1 MPQNYP
7 FTKSRYFKKKRM
19 RSADFVR
26 DQAYVEH
33 KIALLSQMALGEGIA
48 LGLGVQRVDSD
59 AILVEPGLAIDGL
72 GRFLV
77 VDEPAVCRV
86 RTLSGFDAL
95 AGETAHLWLS
105 YHEEL
110 FDPMFVADGGSE
122 TTEYAGIRERFS
134 FHLTDM
140 RCVPPTAV
148 EQAMFFETVLFE
160 DDELC
165 VRQIVPR
172 ILSSTW
178 RTQLRLVIDSCSS
191 EPLELDICYAP
202 VIPGFSGED
211 QKEPR
216 LEQHIGVE
224 KGETV
229 LPLTIIP
236 QTAGQSVPISLPE
249 SSFSLTKRGVRMEAS
264 QAFREECQVVA
275 GNPVEKLEPRLT
287 AQSPRDLL
295 EEETQGVLIASVRF
309 VRCGDKFLLDDVI
322 PAGRRFTAPYF
333 KEQLRRCMAYYTP
346 NPKDSTREDP
356 AQTGHPKEEDR
367 DKPQYVQNRMT
378 TGTVVLNTGMHK
390 RAGDILQ
397 TDEIAHGLGL
407 GTVYIEFGIENVYLA
422 VNTDQNRTDL
432 LLGEVSLFEQ
442 ASGTYDCTFD
452 RGVRIHPDKGTF
464 ELALRPHGELRQSS
478 VRLRWFAWR
487 PDELVERKM
496 SNGSLIRLVPDVITV
511 EPGAVVN
518 FVPVFSGGTS
528 LLCDFFVEGK
538 QAGVIT
544 RDGVYTAPD
553 RPGLYQVYAQ
563 TRGRA
568 EERAHGFVLVKEAE
582 DGPGGV

>member
-26 DQAYVEH
+26 DQAYVEN
-33 KIALLSQMALGEGIA
+33 KIALLSQTALGEGIA
-48 LGLGVQRVDSD
+48 LGLGVQRIDSD

-86 RTLSGFDAL
+86 RTLSGFDTL
-95 AGETAHLWLS
+95 TGETAHLWLS

-110 FDPMFVADGGSE
+110 FDPMFVADSGSE
-122 TTEYAGIRERFS
+122 AAEYAGIRERFS
-134 FHLTDM
+134 FYLTDK
-140 RCVPPTAV
+140 RCVPPTAA
-148 EQAMFFETVLFE
+148 EQALFFETVLFE

-191 EPLELDICYAP
+191 ESLELDICYAP

-216 LEQHIGVE
+216 LEQHLSVE

-229 LPLTIIP
+229 LSLTIIP
-236 QTAGQSVPISLPE
+236 KMAGQSVSISLPE
-249 SSFSLTKRGVRMEAS
+249 SGFSLIKRGVRMES
-264 QAFREECQVVA
+264 LQAFREECQVVA
-275 GNPVEKLEPRLT
+275 GNPVEKLEPQLT
-287 AQSPRDLL
+287 AQSLRDLL

-309 VRCGDKFLLDDVI
+309 VRCEDKFLLDDVI
-322 PAGRRFTAPYF
+322 PAGRRFTVPYL
-333 KEQLRRCMAYYTP
+333 KEQLHRCAACYIP
-346 NPKDSTREDP
+346 SPEDSAQEDTTQTEDP
-356 AQTGHPKEEDR
+356 GEP
-367 DKPQYVQNRMT
+367 DKPQSEQSKMT
-378 TGTVVLNTGMHK
+378 TGTVVLSTGMHK
-390 RAGDILQ
+390 RAGDLLQ

-407 GTVYIEFGIENVYLA
+407 GTVYIEFGIENVYPA
-422 VNTDQNRTDL
+422 VNVDQNRTDL
-432 LLGEVSLFEQ
+432 LLGDVSLFEQ

-487 PDELVERKM
+487 PDELVERKV
-496 SNGSLIRLVPDVITV
+496 NTGSLIRLVPDVITV
-511 EPGAVVN
+511 EPGAAIT
-518 FVPVFSGGTS
+518 FAPVFSGGTG

-538 QAGVIT
+538 HAGVIT
-544 RDGVYTAPD
+544 QDGVYTAPD
-553 RPGLYQVYAQ
+553 KPGLYQVYAQ
-563 TRGRA
+563 TKGRV

-582 DGPGGV
+582 DGSGGV

>member
-7 FTKSRYFKKKRM
+7 FIKSRYFKKKRM
-19 RSADFVR
+19 RSADFIR
-26 DQAYVEH
+26 DQAYVES

-48 LGLGVQRVDSD
+48 LGLGVQRIDSD

-86 RTLSGFDAL
+86 RTLDGFNAL
-95 AGETAHLWLS
+95 TGETARLWLS

-122 TTEYAGIRERFS
+122 AAEYAGIRERFS

-140 RCVPPTAV
+140 RCVPPTAA
-148 EQAMFFETVLFE
+148 EQILFFETVLFE

-165 VRQIVPR
+165 VRQIIPR
-172 ILSSTW
+172 MLSSTW
-178 RTQLRLVIDSCSS
+178 RTQLGLVIDSCSS
-191 EPLELDICYAP
+191 EPLALDISYAP

-216 LEQHIGVE
+216 LEQHISVE
-224 KGETV
+224 KGRTV

-236 QTAGQSVPISLPE
+236 GAVGQSVPISLPE
-249 SSFSLTKRGVRMEAS
+249 SGFSLTKRGVRMEAS

-275 GNPVEKLEPRLT
+275 GNPAEKIERRLT
-287 AQSPRDLL
+287 AQSLRELL

-322 PAGRRFTAPYF
+322 PAGRRFTVPYL
-333 KEQLRRCMAYYTP
+333 KEQLHRCAACYTP
-346 NPKDSTREDP
+346 NPKDYAREDL
-356 AQTGHPKEEDR
+356 AQTGHTKEEDR
-367 DKPQYVQNRMT
+367 NKPQYGQNRMT

-390 RAGDILQ
+390 KAGDLLQ

-407 GTVYIEFGIENVYLA
+407 GTVYIEFGVENVYPA

-432 LLGEVSLFEQ
+432 LLGDVSLFEQ

-487 PDELVERKM
+487 PDELVERKV
-496 SNGSLIRLVPDVITV
+496 SAGALIRLVPDVITV

-518 FVPVFSGGTS
+518 FVPVFSGETS

-553 RPGLYQVYAQ
+553 KPGMYQVYAQ

-568 EERAHGFVLVKEAE
+568 EERAHGFVLVREAE
-582 DGPGGV
+582 NGPGGV